1 MKSLVLYHG
10 HCRDGQVAAWC
21 AKRHYGDEAIY
32 VPCFYGTTPQEAYTG
47 KYKDIVIVDFCF
59 SRETLTWMAE
69 NCERLTVLDHHVTAR
84 DMLTNWPDQPKNV
97 KTVFNME
104 ASGAYLSWFHFA
116 EPEDSCPW
124 VVSYTQ
130 DHDLWQFKLSGSRA
144 IRAWMHLFPL
154 DDLAVPGVIEHL
166 LDTAFGEALNTGDAL
181 INATKIRTKR
191 VADTSIHIDIG
202 YNARIANSSTDIS
215 EAGQAILEAF
225 PECEVSITYYDDL
238 PSGKTRYSLR
248 SRKGGV
254 DVSKIAKAL
263 GGGGHPNAAG
273 FEDTSTNFHYLADS
287 WRETIKAAK

>member
-10 HCRDGQVAAWC
+10 NCRDGQVAAWC

-32 VPCFYGTTPQEAYTG
+32 VPCFYGDVPAEAYARL
-47 KYKDIVIVDFCF
+47 YKDIVIVDFCF
-59 SRETLTWMAE
+59 SRETLTRMAGR
-69 NCERLTVLDHHVTAR
+69 CERLTVLDPHVTAR
-84 DMLTNWPDQPKNV
+84 DMLTGWHDQPKNV

-104 ASGAYLSWFHFA
+104 ASGAYLSWYHFA
-116 EPEDSCPW
+116 QFGDECLPI
-124 VVSYTQ
+124 VKYTQ
-130 DHDLWQFKLSGSRA
+130 DHDLWKFQEPYSKEV
-144 IRAWMHLFPL
+144 RAWMHLFPL
-154 DDLAVPGVIEHL
+154 DDLQAVDYMDDSITECLSLVV
-166 LDTAFGEALNTGDAL
+166 DAGSTL
-181 INATKIRTKR
+181 IQATKIRTKR
-191 VADTSIHIDIG
+191 VADTSVHIDIG
-202 YNARIANSSTDIS
+202 YNARIANSSTDVS
-215 EAGQAILEAF
+215 EAGHAILEAF

-273 FEDTSTNFHYLADS
+273 FEDTSTNFHYLAES